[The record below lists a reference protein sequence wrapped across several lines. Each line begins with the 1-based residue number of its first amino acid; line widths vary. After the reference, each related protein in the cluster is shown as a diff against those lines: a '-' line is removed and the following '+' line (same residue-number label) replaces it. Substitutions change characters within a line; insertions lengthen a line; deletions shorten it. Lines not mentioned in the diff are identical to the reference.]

1 MNCRHNLLYFFY
13 SLLKRTKN
21 VYKKKT
27 VMPDVGF
34 EKIRSI
40 LSIQPTLD
48 QHNTYRKQ
56 SIHLQC
62 KSIEWFLW
70 VQHWPDMVKIVYH
83 IFLFRN
89 NVCFRPMIEEK
100 PLWKLFSVI
109 YKLIPHTIFAAGYR
123 PWRSVCL
130 RLRY

>member
-62 KSIEWFLW
+62 KSIEWFLYECNIGLIW
-70 VQHWPDMVKIVYH
+70 
-83 IFLFRN
+83 
-89 NVCFRPMIEEK
+89 E
-100 PLWKLFSVI
+100 KLFITFLYSETMFVFV
-109 YKLIPHTIFAAGYR
+109 P
-123 PWRSVCL
+123 
-130 RLRY
+130 